1 MGQPSVAV
9 IVLNYNG
16 AQWID
21 RCLRSLVETHYQN
34 FKVILVDNA
43 STDNSVEI
51 ARDRFSQVELL
62 LNSDNAGFSEGNN
75 IGIKKALA
83 EGAEYVVLLN
93 PDTIVRPEWLRELI
107 EAGETSSEAGIL
119 GAVQLVYD
127 KDEFNGWTTNALATH
142 LDELSD
148 PEHARVQ
155 IPVEW
160 VEGACFAVKRRVFDV
175 IGFLD
180 PLYTAFYEEID
191 FCRRAA
197 CCGFQT
203 VVVPRSQIHH
213 HRGGIWKSNAQMS
226 RRRNYLCDRSQF
238 IYNLTEPR
246 RSLFRNAGWYLIT
259 LGTKL
264 KEVIQGKEVARSW
277 DLLKMQFDL
286 LGHLTLILNKWRKD
300 RMQYGNIG

>member
-1 MGQPSVAV
+1 MSQPPVSV

-16 AQWID
+16 TQWID
-21 RCLRSLVETHYQN
+21 RCLQSLAETRYQN
-34 FKVILVDNA
+34 FNVILIDNA
-43 STDNSVEI
+43 STDGSAET
-51 ARDRFSQVELL
+51 ARNNFPEVELI
-62 LNSDNAGFSEGNN
+62 LNSDNVGFSEGNN

-83 EGAEYVVLLN
+83 EGAKYVVLLN
-93 PDTIVRPEWLRELI
+93 PDTIVTPEWLRELI
-107 EAGETSSEAGIL
+107 EAGETCAEAGIL
-119 GAVQLVYD
+119 GPVQLVYD
-127 KDEFNGWTTNALATH
+127 KDELNSWTINALAKY

-148 PEHARVQ
+148 PEQARLQ

-160 VEGACFAVKRRVFDV
+160 VEGACFAVKREVFDV

-203 VVVPRSQIHH
+203 VIVPRSRIHH

-259 LGTKL
+259 LCTKV
-264 KEVIQGKEVARSW
+264 KEVIREKEIIRSW

-300 RMQYGNIG
+300 RIRYGNVG